1 MERKEIVANLIKN
14 GATMVKDITVKN
26 VTVTPMEQYVRL
38 GLTLDTEVDG
48 FIAKK
53 DGTYEK
59 GKVKV
64 IFVSA
69 FSVASILKDDDDA
82 AFAANHLL
90 QHPESMCVILS
101 RAKINIVQQTVA
113 ENEEY
118 VNPWSENSEPTT
130 FDHEV
135 IINHLAD
142 VKLSDFAI
150 RRLDKL
156 ADAMMGSPMQ

>member
-14 GATMVKDITVKN
+14 GANLVKDITVKN

-48 FIAKK
+48 FIAKE

-64 IFVSA
+64 VFVSA

-113 ENEEY
+113 ENDEY
-118 VNPWSENSEPTT
+118 VNPWSENSESTR

-135 IINHLAD
+135 IINHLTD

>member
-38 GLTLDTEVDG
+38 GLTLDQEVDG
-48 FIAKK
+48 FIAKE
-53 DGTYEK
+53 DGTYEQ

-69 FSVASILKDDDDA
+69 FSVASILKEEDDA

-101 RAKINIVQQTVA
+101 RAKINIVQQDVA

-118 VNPWSENSEPTT
+118 VNPWSENSESTT

-156 ADAMMGSPMQ
+156 ADAMMGSLMQ

>member
-48 FIAKK
+48 FIQQE

-59 GKVKV
+59 SKTKV

-118 VNPWSENSEPTT
+118 VNPWSDNAEPTT

-156 ADAMMGSPMQ
+156 ADAMMGNSMQ

>member
-1 MERKEIVANLIKN
+1 MDRKEVVANLIKN
-14 GATMVKDITVKN
+14 GAVMVKDITVKN
-26 VTVTPMEQYVRL
+26 VTVKPMEEYVRL

-48 FIAKK
+48 FIQQE

-59 GKVKV
+59 GKTKV
-64 IFVSA
+64 IFISA

-101 RAKINIVQQTVA
+101 RAKISIAQQTVA
-113 ENEEY
+113 ENKEY
-118 VNPWSENSEPTT
+118 INPWSTDAEPTT

-135 IINHLAD
+135 IINHLTSI
-142 VKLSDFAI
+142 KLSDFAI

-156 ADAMMGSPMQ
+156 ADAMMGTPMQ

>member
-1 MERKEIVANLIKN
+1 MERKEVVSNLIKN
-14 GATMVKDITVKN
+14 GANLVKDITVKN

-48 FIAKK
+48 FIQQE
-53 DGTYEK
+53 DGTYER
-59 GKVKV
+59 GKTKV
-64 IFVSA
+64 IFISA

-90 QHPESMCVILS
+90 QHPESMCVVLS
-101 RAKINIVQQTVA
+101 RARINIVQQTVA

-118 VNPWSENSEPTT
+118 VNPWSENAEPTT

-142 VKLSDFAI
+142 VKLSDFAL

-156 ADAMMGSPMQ
+156 ADRMMGETMQ

>member
-38 GLTLDTEVDG
+38 GLTLDQEVDG
-48 FIAKK
+48 FIAKE

-69 FSVASILKDDDDA
+69 FSVASILKEEDDA

-101 RAKINIVQQTVA
+101 RAKINIVQQDVA

-118 VNPWSENSEPTT
+118 VNPWSENSESTT

-156 ADAMMGSPMQ
+156 ADAMMGSLMQ